1 MKRILITLT
10 LIAMTVST
18 FAQEKPTPL
27 VNVNGEH
34 IIKVEPDG
42 ANVNFMIITTNKD
55 LQTAKRENDALVSKA
70 IVFLKK
76 QNIADKD
83 IQTTRVDLQPY
94 NEYVKDEKPIPM
106 FRAQQSLTFK
116 VKDLNKLTDL
126 LTGLVDL
133 GVNNIQNV
141 QFTSS
146 KLEEL
151 QSEARAKA
159 MLDAKRKATILAE
172 AIGQKVGNAFT
183 INDNTSSNGYYPRVQ
198 YAMAYKSADMMESGG
213 QAPIASGEIE
223 ITANVQVSFLLL

>member
-1 MKRILITLT
+1 MKRILIILT

-18 FAQEKPTPL
+18 FAQEKPIPL

-55 LQTAKRENDALVSKA
+55 LQAAKKENDALVSKA
-70 IVFLKK
+70 IVFLKS

-83 IQTTRVDLQPY
+83 LRTTRVDLQPY

-116 VKDLNKLTDL
+116 VSDLNTLTDL
-126 LTGLVDL
+126 LSGLVDL
-133 GVNNIQNV
+133 GVNNIQSV

-146 KLEEL
+146 KLKEL
-151 QSEARAKA
+151 QDEAREKA
-159 MLDAKRKATILAE
+159 MLDAKRKAIILAK
-172 AIGQKVGNAFT
+172 AVGQKVGAAFT
-183 INDNTSSNGYYPRVQ
+183 VNDNTSTNGNFPRPM
-198 YAMAYKSADMMESGG
+198 YSMAYKSADMAESG
-213 QAPIASGEIE
+213 QSPIATGEIE
-223 ITANVQVSFLLL
+223 ISANVQVSFLLF